1 MTEEL
6 RTNIPAVKEC
16 ETTSTKQI
24 QAYVKKC
31 NEQYHGFMNIKPLM
45 LICEAVRRILPSKQK
60 LTLSR
65 IKRFILNE
73 GFVPMQNGDDRISFN
88 AQGEKYEIYFDGI
101 RLGISKIYKL
111 PEEGFSINAMLA
123 SCRKVTGETYGVK
136 AMLGMDENACLLRFC
151 SESVCRSYSEFS
163 YQFYYYMGAINHCVS
178 CQKEAYG
185 TLLDQFPLENVEAK
199 SPKRKIGFAR
209 EENDSTEQKA
219 DQT

>member
-1 MTEEL
+1 MTEEQ
-6 RTNIPAVKEC
+6 RTNI
-16 ETTSTKQI
+16 I
-24 QAYVKKC
+24 
-31 NEQYHGFMNIKPLM
+31 PLM
-45 LICEAVRRILPSKQK
+45 QIYEAVRRILPLKQK

-65 IKRFILNE
+65 IKRFIRIE
-73 GFVPMQNGDDRISFN
+73 GFIPMQNGDDRISFN
-88 AQGEKYEIYFDGI
+88 AQGEQYEIYYDGL
-101 RLGISKIYKL
+101 RLSFVKTYTL

-185 TLLDQFPLENVEAK
+185 TLLDQFTVENVEAET
-199 SPKRKIGFAR
+199 PKRKIGFAR

>member
-1 MTEEL
+1 MTVEQS
-6 RTNIPAVKEC
+6 TNIPSDLE
-16 ETTSTKQI
+16 
-24 QAYVKKC
+24 KC
-31 NEQYHGFMNIKPLM
+31 DEQYHRFMNIKRLM
-45 LICEAVRRILPSKQK
+45 LICEAVRRILPLKQK

-65 IKRFILNE
+65 IKRFIRIE

-101 RLGISKIYKL
+101 RLGFSKIYTL
-111 PEEGFSINAMLA
+111 PEDGFSINAMLA

-136 AMLGMDENACLLRFC
+136 AMLGKDENVCFLRFC
-151 SESVCRSYSEFS
+151 SESVCRSYSDFS

-185 TLLDQFPLENVEAK
+185 TLLEQFPVENDEAK
-199 SPKRKIGFAR
+199 TPKRKIGFAR